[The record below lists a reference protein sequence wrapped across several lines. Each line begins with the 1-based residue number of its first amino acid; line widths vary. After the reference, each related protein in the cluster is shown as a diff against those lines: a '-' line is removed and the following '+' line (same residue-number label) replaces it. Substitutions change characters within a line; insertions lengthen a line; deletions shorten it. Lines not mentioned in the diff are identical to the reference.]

1 MKVYRDPRRPH
12 SYLECRV
19 RDDRDLYPR
28 PHITHRNGRS
38 PSPPLKKISF
48 AGLAASIQGE
58 AFYII
63 RVPAGRTKRAPLI
76 CKAAGHFGRD
86 SVTWTLSPLPP
97 LSFSFSTVEG
107 KARTK
112 RVDNTESSSLQR
124 KTAQKAPK
132 ARRDKL
138 ICI

>member
-28 PHITHRNGRS
+28 PHITHRNGSS
-38 PSPPLKKISF
+38 PSLPLKTISF

-63 RVPAGRTKRAPLI
+63 RVPVGRTKRAPLI

-86 SVTWTLSPLPP
+86 CARPP
-97 LSFSFSTVEG
+97 GFIDPPFSFSTVEG

-132 ARRDKL
+132 PVEESR
-138 ICI
+138 